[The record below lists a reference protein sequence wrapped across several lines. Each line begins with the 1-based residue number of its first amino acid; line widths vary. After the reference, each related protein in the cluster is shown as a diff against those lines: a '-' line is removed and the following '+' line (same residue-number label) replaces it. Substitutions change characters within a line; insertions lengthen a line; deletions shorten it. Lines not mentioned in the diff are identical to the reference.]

1 MQAYGQDAP
10 FRDRCDAGRQLA
22 RQLAGYASQPGLLVL
37 ALPSGGVPVAYE
49 VARALDAEL
58 DVFLVRKLVVPGH
71 AELEMGVI
79 ASGGIRVLN
88 EAVVQAFRIA
98 PATIDAVAAAE
109 RDTLDRRE
117 RFYRGVGPRSTVRDR
132 SVILIDDGL
141 TTGST
146 WRAALEALGHEE
158 PKRLVAAVPVAP
170 RETCEQLEAEA
181 DEVVCAAVS
190 STPRSTTEWYRDL
203 TQTTDEEVRT
213 LLGRLARS
221 QPAVGRPH

>member
-1 MQAYGQDAP
+1 MQAQGQEVP
-10 FRDRCDAGRQLA
+10 FQDRCDAGRHLA
-22 RQLAGYASQPGLLVL
+22 RQLAAYAGQPGLLVL

-58 DVFLVRKLVVPGH
+58 DVFLIRKLAVPGH
-71 AELEMGVI
+71 AELEMGAI

-109 RDTLDRRE
+109 RDALDRRE
-117 RFYRGVGPRSTVRDR
+117 RFYRGVVPRSAVRDR
-132 SVILIDDGL
+132 NVILVDDGL
-141 TTGST
+141 ASGST
-146 WRAALEALGHEE
+146 WRAALEALGCEE
-158 PKRLVAAVPVAP
+158 PRRLVAAVPIAP

-190 STPRSTTEWYRDL
+190 SASRGASEWYRDL

-213 LLGRLARS
+213 LLGRAGRS
-221 QPAVGRPH
+221 ESAAGRPH